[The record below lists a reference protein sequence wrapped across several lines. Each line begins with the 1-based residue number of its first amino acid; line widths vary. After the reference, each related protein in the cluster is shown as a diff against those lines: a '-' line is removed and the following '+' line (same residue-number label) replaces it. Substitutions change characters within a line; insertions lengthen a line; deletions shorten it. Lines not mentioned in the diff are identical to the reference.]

1 MEDSNLKGK
10 NTPALLGFIFS
21 LTFLSIPGLILS
33 IIGLCTAKRYRARR
47 TGLAIAGLIISALTI
62 LLFAIFVIIPGD
74 SNSTGS
80 SDAPRVAKSTVK
92 KSKKKAEDLKD
103 IEIID
108 FSTLNEDTA
117 LDWCDDNNINCVIE
131 TQYSD
136 DYAAGS
142 LISQS
147 VAAGE
152 IIKEESKLKVVYSLG
167 HKKTEEEIKEEEK
180 AAFKASCQRY
190 TYEEISRNPE
200 NYKGK
205 PAVFTGEVI
214 QVQEERMAPYIVAT
228 LRVDVTKNEYGWYD
242 DTVYVTY
249 VFPEGDPRIL
259 EKDIITMYGTLNGL
273 KSYTSILGATITIPD
288 FNAKYIER

>member
-21 LTFLSIPGLILS
+21 LTFLSVPGLILS

-62 LLFAIFVIIPGD
+62 LLFAIFVIIPDD
-74 SNSTGS
+74 SNSS
-80 SDAPRVAKSTVK
+80 SLSDKPGIKQSAVK
-92 KSKKKAEDLKD
+92 KSNKKAKDLKD
-103 IEIID
+103 VEIID

-117 LDWCDDNNINCVIE
+117 LDWCDEKGINCVIE

-136 DYAAGS
+136 DYAAGA

-147 VAAGE
+147 VSAGE
-152 IIKEESKLKVVYSLG
+152 IVKEESKLKVVYSLG
-167 HKKTEEEIKEEEK
+167 HKKTEAEIKEEEK
-180 AAFKASCQRY
+180 NTFKASCQRY
-190 TYEEISRNPE
+190 TYEEISRNPDA
-200 NYKGK
+200 YKGK

-214 QVQEERMAPYIVAT
+214 QVQEQKMAPYIVAT
-228 LRVDVTKNEYGWYD
+228 LRVDVTKNEYGWYE
-242 DTVYVTY
+242 DTIYVTY

-259 EKDIITMYGTLNGL
+259 EDDIITMYGTLNGL
-273 KSYTSILGATITIPD
+273 KSYTSILGATITIPE
-288 FNAKYIER
+288 FTAKYIEY

>member
-1 MEDSNLKGK
+1 MDDKVLKER

-21 LTFLSIPGLILS
+21 LTFLWIPGLILS
-33 IIGLCTAKRYRARR
+33 IIGLASAKGYKRSRK
-47 TGLAIAGLIISALTI
+47 GLAIAGLIISGLAI
-62 LLFAIFVIIPGD
+62 LFFIILAATPSD
-74 SNSTGS
+74 PTTTSNI
-80 SDAPRVAKSTVK
+80 DNQNTVNTT
-92 KSKKKAEDLKD
+92 KSKKKKKAENLKD
-103 IEIID
+103 VEIVD
-108 FSTLNEDTA
+108 FSTLNNSTA
-117 LDWCDDNNINCVIE
+117 LDWCTENNMNCVVE

-136 DYAAGS
+136 DFVAGS

-147 VAAGE
+147 VSAGT
-152 IIKEESKLKVVYSLG
+152 IVKEESKLKVVYSLG

-180 AAFKASCQRY
+180 AAFKSSCQRY
-190 TYEEISRNPE
+190 SYEEISRNPE